1 MSEETLYT
9 TAEIML
15 ATGMGRG
22 TITNRAMRLGFDRT
36 GLGYTADQ
44 VLKIIMAPL
53 ESHRKSEQAAC
64 ELRERLNTM
73 IAEENI
79 PIGIVEKNGTWV
91 TEYRRAK

>member
-1 MSEETLYT
+1 MNEETLYT

-36 GLGYTADQ
+36 GFGYTAEQ
-44 VLKIIMAPL
+44 VMKIILQPL

-73 IAEENI
+73 IEEENI
-79 PIGIVEKNGTWV
+79 PVGIVEKNGVWK
-91 TEYRRAK
+91 TEFRGTV